1 MKGGK
6 KAWAVSLG
14 SFLRQ
19 RYWKKMV
26 RDGVQWTVFSDQ
38 NFRGQYSEVW
48 IEKLNARGKKT
59 DVRLPMIS

>member
-1 MKGGK
+1 
-6 KAWAVSLG
+6 
-14 SFLRQ
+14 
-19 RYWKKMV
+19 MV

-38 NFRGQYSEVW
+38 YFRGQYSEVW